1 MGHGD
6 PGIEWEEANA
16 ANEDGQAV
24 MDAERRAA
32 ELDAARVD
40 DQMPLTCDGCKHA
53 PGSVLAVLHAGPR
66 PAGSLRVTQLLC
78 DGCAGR
84 AREMCERAGR
94 PVTFL
99 ALSVLAD
106 APDIHTWFGLT
117 YSNYL
122 VLPRTLL
129 QSMPDAWQR
138 RFTAMLG
145 ELDAAF
151 SHIDQAQAYKV
162 DAAEEHEV
170 SDLTAEQLAAEGIT
184 VGDGPCEY
192 AHDHGDYT
200 GCYTAS
206 VYTDAKGREM
216 EHWERVLIP
225 VPDPVPPYNR
235 GRTRITR
242 AEDLT
247 ASSAG
252 FPGEP
257 PF

>member
-6 PGIEWEEANA
+6 PFIAWNEADAANA
-16 ANEDGQAV
+16 ANADGQAAL
-24 MDAERRAA
+24 DAERRAA
-32 ELDAARVD
+32 ELDAAGVD

-84 AREMCERAGR
+84 AREICKRGGR

-99 ALSVLAD
+99 ALSVLVD

-138 RFTAMLG
+138 RFTGLLG
-145 ELDAAF
+145 EIGDAFAEVP
-151 SHIDQAQAYKV
+151 QAQAYKV
-162 DAAEEHEV
+162 EAAEEHEV
-170 SDLTAEQLAAEGIT
+170 SDLTPEQLAAAGIT
-184 VGDGPCEY
+184 VGDGPCDFN
-192 AHDHGDYT
+192 HDHRFKVDCLPART
-200 GCYTAS
+200 
-206 VYTDAKGREM
+206 YTDASGRQM
-216 EHWERVLIP
+216 EPWERVLIP
-225 VPDPVPPYNR
+225 VPDPVPAYNR
-235 GRTRITR
+235 GRTRITPVD
-242 AEDLT
+242 AT
-247 ASSAG
+247 C
-252 FPGEP
+252 PGGC
-257 PF
+257 